1 MDTLSEAEIEP
12 SVDQEEKSPKGTLKK
27 RSNHIF
33 AYLLHFFEIL
43 RLLIG

>member
-27 RSNHIF
+27 KVKSYICLF
-33 AYLLHFFEIL
+33 VALF
-43 RLLIG
+43 